1 MIISHSR
8 NNCLVSGNED
18 LQTVKKINN
27 FPIVMGCSS
36 QSEKSDLLE
45 DLIFSISKSTGFIQ
59 IKNLIDPTLL
69 YSAINEYH
77 GAGSV
82 GSMWQRH
89 HEEFSNFINL
99 NNPSSVF
106 EIGGGHGILSKIF
119 ESKHKLIDWTIIE
132 PYPRP
137 VEGVKAKFIKGF
149 FDENFKF
156 NLKYD
161 LIVHSHTL
169 EHIYDP
175 KSFLIQLNNASKH
188 GQIMAFSVPN
198 MNKMLDNKYPNFM
211 NFEHTTFLS
220 EEFLDF
226 IIKETG
232 FQIEEKFY
240 FEEHS
245 IFYKVVKKQNA
256 ESKSTFLESQFEN
269 NLKRINNYFL
279 FFEKKIE
286 LINDAISDKQEN
298 VFLFGAHIFGQLL
311 LKLGLNEHKIN
322 NLLDNDVS
330 KQNKR
335 LYGTKLIVKSPK
347 ILEGLSNPFVI
358 LNAGIY
364 NSEIKRQIIN
374 EINPSVNFFEIN

>member
-1 MIISHSR
+1 MKIRHSR

-36 QSEKSDLLE
+36 QGEKSDLLE

-89 HEEFSNFINL
+89 HEEFSRFINL
-99 NNPSSVF
+99 NNPSSIF

-119 ESKHKLIDWTIIE
+119 EQKYKLIDWTIIE

-149 FDENFKF
+149 FDEHFKS

-175 KSFLIQLNNASKH
+175 KSFLIQLNSALKH
-188 GQIMAFSVPN
+188 GQI
-198 MNKMLDNKYPNFM
+198 
-211 NFEHTTFLS
+211 
-220 EEFLDF
+220 
-226 IIKETG
+226 
-232 FQIEEKFY
+232 
-240 FEEHS
+240 
-245 IFYKVVKKQNA
+245 
-256 ESKSTFLESQFEN
+256 
-269 NLKRINNYFL
+269 
-279 FFEKKIE
+279 
-286 LINDAISDKQEN
+286 
-298 VFLFGAHIFGQLL
+298 
-311 LKLGLNEHKIN
+311 
-322 NLLDNDVS
+322 
-330 KQNKR
+330 
-335 LYGTKLIVKSPK
+335 
-347 ILEGLSNPFVI
+347 
-358 LNAGIY
+358 
-364 NSEIKRQIIN
+364 
-374 EINPSVNFFEIN
+374 